1 MGCCGGDK
9 PKWKREIVPDH
20 KFENVD
26 LDAFYN
32 PSCGSRFGYMFIFIL
47 SLKSFAVYVADLWT
61 AVSLLVIGQTTVTP
75 AIPTEYSKWIF
86 FACIMVSFLLL
97 IWDMFKARRI
107 LKTHDISFAFTS
119 VIANRYLSMKD
130 YRYYC
135 LFQSINSNS
144 KGIDNYAFFI
154 FFQLKGWKR
163 LLLAE
168 APRQVIN
175 VVTLEA
181 LAPEWLKIHN
191 GSVSFDN
198 EVLGESLLQQ
208 ILTGTM
214 AFSVLVFAISFILV
228 CAAAVLYIPLFC
240 HIRGNLKEYCCHK
253 VDKRISEILRKQ
265 GRHPA
270 GKRRNHQAV
279 APESESFIDE
289 SGFYKRPLA
298 ATTSPSF
305 ASPSAYEYEKAS
317 YFQSPMMSSPGLQH
331 QASTPV
337 SEQRL
342 LNNNDDG
349 YYDEYQSGT
358 EGSGV
363 TINQQYF
370 PRPVAHQLPF
380 QNRSYGYYAPLND
393 ASSMASSQRTQIA
406 NNSPV
411 PSSTCLNEQRYQK
424 RNYPH
429 GY

>member
-1 MGCCGGDK
+1 MGCCGDSK

-20 KFENVD
+20 KFENID
-26 LDAFYN
+26 LDSFYKT
-32 PSCGSRFGYMFIFIL
+32 SCSSRCGHLFIFVL

-107 LKTHDISFAFTS
+107 LKTQDISFAFTS

-135 LFQSINSNS
+135 LFQAINSNS
-144 KGIDNYAFFI
+144 KGIDSYAFFI

-175 VVTLEA
+175 IVTLEA

-191 GSVSFDN
+191 GSISFDN
-198 EVLGESLLQQ
+198 QVLGENLLQQ

-214 AFSVLVFAISFILV
+214 AFSVLLFAISFILV
-228 CAAAVLYIPLFC
+228 CVAAVLYIPLFC

-265 GRHPA
+265 GYRKNSG
-270 GKRRNHQAV
+270 GKNNLSCENELLVDQ
-279 APESESFIDE
+279 
-289 SGFYKRPLA
+289 SGYYKRPLA
-298 ATTSPSF
+298 ASNASTTPF
-305 ASPSAYEYEKAS
+305 FEYEKS
-317 YFQSPMMSSPGLQH
+317 SIFQSPAMSLPGLQH
-331 QASTPV
+331 QNNTPI
-337 SEQRL
+337 SEHRL
-342 LNNNDDG
+342 LNNNNNG
-349 YYDEYQSGT
+349 YFDEYQSEM

-363 TINQQYF
+363 SISQQYF
-370 PRPVAHQLPF
+370 PRPVAHQLPY
-380 QNRSYGYYAPLND
+380 QNRSYGQYSPLVNIMPSVQHTQT
-393 ASSMASSQRTQIA
+393 AST
-406 NNSPV
+406 PP
-411 PSSTCLNEQRYQK
+411 PSSTCVNEQRYQK

>member
-1 MGCCGGDK
+1 MLQIYGQLVTYSHYHK
-9 PKWKREIVPDH
+9 LFIVILLIRITI
-20 KFENVD
+20 FFFFN
-26 LDAFYN
+26 
-32 PSCGSRFGYMFIFIL
+32 FI
-47 SLKSFAVYVADLWT
+47 
-61 AVSLLVIGQTTVTP
+61 VSLLVIGQTTVTP

-97 IWDMFKARRI
+97 AWDMLKARRI

-119 VIANRYLSMKD
+119 VITNRYLSMKD

-181 LAPEWLKIHN
+181 LAPEWLKIRN
-191 GSVSFDN
+191 GSISFDN
-198 EVLGESLLQQ
+198 EVLGENLLQK

-228 CAAAVLYIPLFC
+228 CIAAILYIPLFC

-265 GRHPA
+265 G
-270 GKRRNHQAV
+270 NHKIGGRGNHV
-279 APESESFIDE
+279 VPENDLYIDE
-289 SGFYKRPLA
+289 SGYYKRPLA
-298 ATTSPSF
+298 GNPPSIPSVTSPS
-305 ASPSAYEYEKAS
+305 PHEYEKSA

-331 QASTPV
+331 QNSTPV

-342 LNNNDDG
+342 LANNDDE
-349 YYDEYQSGT
+349 YHDEYQSGV

-363 TINQQYF
+363 TINQQYY
-370 PRPVAHQLPF
+370 PRPVAHQLPY
-380 QNRSYGYYAPLND
+380 QNRSYGYYSPLND
-393 ASSMASSQRTQIA
+393 SSSMASSQRTQTL
-406 NNSPV
+406 NSPV
-411 PSSTCLNEQRYQK
+411 PSSTCINEQRYQK

>member
-1 MGCCGGDK
+1 
-9 PKWKREIVPDH
+9 
-20 KFENVD
+20 
-26 LDAFYN
+26 
-32 PSCGSRFGYMFIFIL
+32 
-47 SLKSFAVYVADLWT
+47 
-61 AVSLLVIGQTTVTP
+61 
-75 AIPTEYSKWIF
+75 
-86 FACIMVSFLLL
+86 
-97 IWDMFKARRI
+97 MFKARRI

-298 ATTSPSF
+298 ATTTPSF
-305 ASPSAYEYEKAS
+305 ASPSAYEYEKSS

-349 YYDEYQSGT
+349 FYDEYQSGT

-370 PRPVAHQLPF
+370 PRPVAYQLPF

-393 ASSMASSQRTQIA
+393 AISMASSQRTQTA

-411 PSSTCLNEQRYQK
+411 PSSTCLNGQRYQK

>member
-1 MGCCGGDK
+1 MYNDYHK
-9 PKWKREIVPDH
+9 LFIVI
-20 KFENVD
+20 
-26 LDAFYN
+26 LLI
-32 PSCGSRFGYMFIFIL
+32 RITIFI
-47 SLKSFAVYVADLWT
+47 YII
-61 AVSLLVIGQTTVTP
+61 VSLLVIGQTTVTP

-97 IWDMFKARRI
+97 IWDMLKARRI

-119 VIANRYLSMKD
+119 VIANRYLSMKN

-135 LFQSINSNS
+135 LFQSINSSS

-175 VVTLEA
+175 IVTLEA

-198 EVLGESLLQQ
+198 GVLGENVLQQ

-214 AFSVLVFAISFILV
+214 AFSVLFFAISFILV
-228 CAAAVLYIPLFC
+228 CIAAVLYIPLFC

-265 GRHPA
+265 GN
-270 GKRRNHQAV
+270 RRNGGRGNYV
-279 APESESFIDE
+279 VPENELFIDE
-289 SGFYKRPLA
+289 SGYYKRTLA
-298 ATTSPSF
+298 GNSPSMSSLTSPL
-305 ASPSAYEYEKAS
+305 PHEYEKSS
-317 YFQSPMMSSPGLQH
+317 YFQSPMVSSPGFQR
-331 QASTPV
+331 QNGTPV

-342 LNNNDDG
+342 LNNNNDE
-349 YYDEYQSGT
+349 YYDEYQSGV

-370 PRPVAHQLPF
+370 PRPVAHQLPY
-380 QNRSYGYYAPLND
+380 QNRTYGYYSPLND
-393 ASSMASSQRTQIA
+393 SSSMASSQRTQTL
-406 NNSPV
+406 NSSV
-411 PSSTCLNEQRYQK
+411 PSSTCINEQRYQK